1 MQFPNR
7 KLLKKYNR
15 ELNLFR
21 QSLQLSQIQLLAM
34 YVGEIQTIVNCQIR
48 VFFNSDPQFISL
60 AEIILQNRIFEW
72 DRPVDR

>member
-1 MQFPNR
+1 
-7 KLLKKYNR
+7 
-15 ELNLFR
+15 
-21 QSLQLSQIQLLAM
+21 M

-48 VFFNSDPQFISL
+48 VFFIGDPQFISL